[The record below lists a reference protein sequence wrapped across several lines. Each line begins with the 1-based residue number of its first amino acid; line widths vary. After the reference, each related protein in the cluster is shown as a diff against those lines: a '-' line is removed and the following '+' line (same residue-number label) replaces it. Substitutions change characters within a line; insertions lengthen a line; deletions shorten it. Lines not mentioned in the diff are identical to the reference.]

1 MLKQTLA
8 LAEEPNTSNS
18 PITEFTYAL
27 EQMEEGVF
35 SSRTQTRYNAVGGLL
50 VSVQKQLISQLNS
63 TLEGKM
69 ISVSERG
76 LTSVDWAVYNNGTK
90 RTQYSTVPTSSITAE
105 AVTVD
110 GFAISQKDTAGI
122 TTTSSRSYTVSG
134 MQFTKTDGRGNA
146 TTTVTDL
153 AGRTTSV
160 TDAAGNTTT
169 TAYDAHHDA
178 PATITDALGNTS
190 CYRYDERGRKVVEW
204 GTAVQPACFGYDEAD

>member
-27 EQMEEGVF
+27 EQMEESVF
-35 SSRTQTRYNAVGGLL
+35 SSRTQTRCNAEGGLL
-50 VSVQKQLISQLNS
+50 VSVHKQLISQLNS
-63 TLEGKM
+63 TLESKM

-76 LTSVDWAVYNNGTK
+76 LTSTQCSVYNEATK
-90 RTQYSTVPTSSITAE
+90 RAQYSTVPTSSITAE

-122 TTTSSRSYTVSG
+122 ITTASRQYTASG
-134 MQFTKTDGRGNA
+134 IIHTQTDGWGNA

-160 TDAAGNTTT
+160 TDAADNTTT
-169 TAYDAHHDA
+169 TAYDCS
-178 PATITDALGNTS
+178 P
-190 CYRYDERGRKVVEW
+190 
-204 GTAVQPACFGYDEAD
+204 